1 MSIVRKVINHP
12 PQLSSEQLDRLAK
25 LEEMTDSQIDY
36 SDIPST
42 SDWQDAIKGSVVT
55 PAHLLDSDVLAW
67 LAIQDDATKRH
78 VSEVIRHIML
88 LQQDNFS

>member
-1 MSIVRKVINHP
+1 MNMVRKVINHP

-25 LEEMTDSQIDY
+25 LEEMPDSHIDY
-36 SDIPST
+36 SDIPLT
-42 SDWQDAIKGSVVT
+42 SDWQDAIQGSIGA

-67 LAIQDDATKRH
+67 LATQDDATKRH